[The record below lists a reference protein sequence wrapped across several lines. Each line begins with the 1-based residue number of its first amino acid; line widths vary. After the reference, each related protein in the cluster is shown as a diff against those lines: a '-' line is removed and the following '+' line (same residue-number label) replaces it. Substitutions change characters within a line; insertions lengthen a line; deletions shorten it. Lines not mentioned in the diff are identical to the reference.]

1 MLFCWI
7 KDQPNTSISAA
18 EAELT
23 YAYYLLFVSNAAT

>member
-1 MLFCWI
+1 MLFCLI
-7 KDQPNTSISAA
+7 QDQPNTSISAA